1 MHISEREPGDVKR
14 LRTMARKENHARQR
28 DRLLVVV
35 KAIEGKETQEIEAA
49 LDRSRAF
56 VQRWAYAYRDGGIEA
71 VRSKR
76 RGGSKPKLSQSAHER
91 LRELIDAGPPA
102 DSGLS
107 AYQGRDIQQLIEKE
121 FGVKVS
127 VMTAYRT
134 LHRLGYSCLVPRP
147 SHEKRDEKAQE
158 AFRESAPLFSRA

>member
-1 MHISEREPGDVKR
+1 MQVTEREPGDVQK
-14 LRTMARKENHARQR
+14 LRAMARKENHARQR

-35 KAIEGKETQEIEAA
+35 KAIEGQETQEIEAA

-71 VRSKR
+71 VKSNR
-76 RGGSKPKLSQSAHER
+76 RGGSRPKLPATAHDR
-91 LRELIDAGPPA
+91 LRELLDAGPPEE
-102 DSGLS
+102 SGLS
-107 AYQGRDIQQLIEKE
+107 AYQGRDVQRLIEQE

-127 VMTAYRT
+127 LMTAYRT

-147 SHEKRDEKAQE
+147 SHEKRDERAQ
-158 AFRESAPLFSRA
+158 ADFREAAPLFSKA